1 MAINRNVLV
10 VDDDRN
16 LLNSLIRGLRKTF
29 QLETALGPEEG
40 LRILS
45 SKGPFAVIVSDLRM
59 PVMDG
64 IQFLSKAKAITPDSV
79 RIVLTGNADLQNAI
93 KAVNE
98 GSIYRFLT
106 KPCPSQIL
114 SGVLKQAIEQYRLV
128 TAEKELLEKTLKGSI
143 KVLSELLSLLN
154 PEAFGRSSRIKS
166 HAVDLATRLE
176 ISDIWRIE
184 TAAML
189 SQIGCVTLSEDVI
202 KKIYQG
208 LDLSKEE
215 GKRFNAHPG
224 IASELLSHIP
234 RMGEVAEI
242 IAYQEKHFDGKGNL
256 GNPRKGE
263 NIPLGARILKVVL
276 DFDALDSQGLSKS
289 NALKELGQRQG
300 WYDPVVLAAFEAV
313 LSANKRYVV
322 KETLMDGLR
331 VQMILA
337 EDVRSLNGQLLISR
351 GQEVTLALKE
361 RLKSF
366 SGVPGVKEPIRVFV
380 PLEIANN
387 HKSV

>member
-1 MAINRNVLV
+1 MAMNRNVLV

-16 LLNSLIRGLRKTF
+16 LLNSVIRGLRKYF
-29 QLETALGPEEG
+29 QVETALGPEEG

-64 IQFLSKAKAITPDSV
+64 IQFLSKAKTITPDSV
-79 RIVLTGNADLQNAI
+79 RIILTGNADLQNAI
-93 KAVNE
+93 EAVNK

-114 SGVLKQAIEQYRLV
+114 SGVLKQAVEQYRLI
-128 TAEKELLEKTLKGSI
+128 TAEKELLEQTLKGSI

-154 PEAFGRSSRIKS
+154 PEVFGRSSRIKQ
-166 HAVDLATRLE
+166 HAADLARHLR
-176 ISDIWRIE
+176 ISDVWRIE

-189 SQIGCVTLSEDVI
+189 SQIGCVTLSDEVI
-202 KKIYQG
+202 KKMHQG
-208 LDLSKEE
+208 RDLSAEE
-215 GKRFNAHPG
+215 ARRFAAHPK

-242 IAYQEKHFDGKGNL
+242 IAYQARRFDGKGQL
-256 GNPRKGE
+256 EDPRKGE

-276 DFDALDSQGLSKS
+276 DFDALESKGLLKG
-289 NALKELGQRQG
+289 NVLKELRQREG
-300 WYDPVVLAAFEAV
+300 WYDPVVLDAFEAV
-313 LSANKRYVV
+313 LDVSARYVV
-322 KETLMDGLR
+322 KEELLHRLR
-331 VQMILA
+331 AKMILA
-337 EDVRSLNGQLLISR
+337 EDVRSFNGKLLISR

-366 SGVPGVKEPIRVFV
+366 AGVEGVKEPIRVFV
-380 PLEIANN
+380 PLGIADNQ
-387 HKSV
+387 KPV

>member
-1 MAINRNVLV
+1 MEMNRNILV

-16 LLNSLIRGLRKTF
+16 LLDSVIRGLRKDF
-29 QLETALGPEEG
+29 QVETALGPEEG

-45 SKGPFAVIVSDLRM
+45 GKGPFAVIVSDLRM

-64 IQFLSKAKAITPDSV
+64 IQFLSKAKTITPDSV
-79 RIVLTGNADLQNAI
+79 RIILTGNADLQNAI
-93 KAVNE
+93 EAVNK
-98 GSIYRFLT
+98 GNIYRFLT

-128 TAEKELLEKTLKGSI
+128 TAEKELLEKTLKGSV

-154 PEAFGRSSRIKS
+154 PEAFGRSSRIKRY
-166 HAVDLATRLE
+166 ATDLANHLE
-176 ISDIWRIE
+176 ISDIWRVE

-189 SQIGCVTLSEDVI
+189 SQIGCVTLSEETI
-202 KKIYQG
+202 KKMHQG
-208 LDLSKEE
+208 GELSADEAR
-215 GKRFNAHPG
+215 RFAAHPR

-242 IAYQEKHFDGKGNL
+242 IAYQDRHFDGKGQIENI
-256 GNPRKGE
+256 RKGKHS
-263 NIPLGARILKVVL
+263 LGSRILKVVL
-276 DFDALDSQGLSKS
+276 DFDVLESKGLSKS
-289 NALKELGQRQG
+289 SALKELKRHQE
-300 WYDPVVLAAFEAV
+300 WYDPVVLDAFEAV
-313 LSANKRYVV
+313 LDVNKKYVV
-322 KETLMDGLR
+322 REERLDRLR
-331 VQMILA
+331 IQMILA

-366 SGVPGVKEPIRVFV
+366 SGSAGVKEPIRVFV
-380 PLEIANN
+380 PL
-387 HKSV
+387 